1 MDRTKHTMNTEE
13 KRKKEQRVVE
23 EMIRLYCRSV
33 HQQKTASSP
42 TIDKPFLQALY

>member
-1 MDRTKHTMNTEE
+1 MQQ
-13 KRKKEQRVVE
+13 KKEEGIVSL
-23 EMIRLYCRSV
+23 MIRLYCRSI